1 MQSPLHVSPTKSPLS
16 ICVRWITTIPNTR
29 HWQSSAWPPKA
40 VAVATEVSIRNASS
54 SVQIALPNGDKVRVA
69 CAGDLV
75 EYADG
80 SSAAILSESGEE
92 HGQVAVVGSRIAN
105 GDEII
110 DTPQQAT
117 HLVKRE
123 GKPFSVDYFCLKRA

>member
-1 MQSPLHVSPTKSPLS
+1 MQSSTPRFTNEVSAEYLRSLDHHDPEHPALA
-16 ICVRWITTIPNTR
+16 IFRL
-29 HWQSSAWPPKA
+29 
-40 VAVATEVSIRNASS
+40 ATEGSTSRNGGVIRKASS
-54 SVQIALPNGDKVRVA
+54 TVQITLPSGEKVRVA

-80 SSAAILSESGEE
+80 SSAAILSESGEGQ
-92 HGQVAVVGSRIAN
+92 GQVAVVGSRIAN

-110 DTPQQAT
+110 DTPQGKT

-123 GKPFSVDYFCLKRA
+123 GQPFSPDHFRLKRV

>member
-1 MQSPLHVSPTKSPLS
+1 MQSCTPRFTNEVSPEYLRSLDHQDPEHPALA
-16 ICVRWITTIPNTR
+16 IFRL
-29 HWQSSAWPPKA
+29 
-40 VAVATEVSIRNASS
+40 ATEGSRSRNGGVIRSASS
-54 SVQIALPNGDKVRVA
+54 TMEIVLPNGDKVRVA

-80 SSAAILSESGEE
+80 SSAAILSESGENQ
-92 HGQVAVVGSRIAN
+92 GQVAVVGNRIAN

-110 DTPQQAT
+110 DTPQNKT

-123 GKPFSVDYFCLKRA
+123 GKPFSLDHFRLKRI

>member
-1 MQSPLHVSPTKSPLS
+1 MQSTPARFTNEVSPEYLRSLDHHDPEHPALA
-16 ICVRWITTIPNTR
+16 IFRL
-29 HWQSSAWPPKA
+29 
-40 VAVATEVSIRNASS
+40 ATEGSRSRNGGVIRNASS
-54 SVQIALPNGDKVRVA
+54 PVEITLPNGDKVRVA

-80 SSAAILSESGEE
+80 SSAVILSESGEE

-110 DTPQQAT
+110 DTPQRVT
-117 HLVKRE
+117 HLIKRE
-123 GKPFSVDYFCLKRA
+123 GKPFSLDHFRLKRA

>member
-1 MQSPLHVSPTKSPLS
+1 MQSATQRFTNEVSPEYLRSLDHDDPAHPALA
-16 ICVRWITTIPNTR
+16 IFRL
-29 HWQSSAWPPKA
+29 
-40 VAVATEVSIRNASS
+40 ATEGSCSRNGGVIRQASS
-54 SVQIALPNGDKVRVA
+54 TMEITLPNGEKVRVA

-80 SSAAILSESGEE
+80 SSAAILSESGEAQ
-92 HGQVAVVGSRIAN
+92 GQVAVVSSRIAN

-110 DTPQQAT
+110 DTPQKAT

-123 GKPFSVDYFCLKRA
+123 GKQFSPDHLRLKRV

>member
-1 MQSPLHVSPTKSPLS
+1 MQSSTPRFT
-16 ICVRWITTIPNTR
+16 NE
-29 HWQSSAWPPKA
+29 
-40 VAVATEVSIRNASS
+40 VAPEYLRSLDHHDPEHPAMAIFRLATEGSCSRNGGVVRKASS
-54 SVQIALPNGDKVRVA
+54 TMEIVLANGDKVRVA

-80 SSAAILSESGEE
+80 SSAAILSESGEGQ
-92 HGQVAVVGSRIAN
+92 GQVAVVGSRIAN

-110 DTPQQAT
+110 DTPQNKT

-123 GKPFSVDYFCLKRA
+123 GKAFSFDHFRLKKG